1 MMKIIAEI
9 LEDTG
14 SSHGAL
20 LMQQNTH
27 AEVRFQK
34 CCFATL
40 LKSHFGMVVLM

>member
-1 MMKIIAEI
+1 MKIIAEI

-14 SSHGAL
+14 SSHGVL

-34 CCFATL
+34 SCFATL
-40 LKSHFGMVVLM
+40 LKSHFGMVVLL